1 MPLIFNFER
10 RKVVIFGGGPV
21 GERKA
26 RLFSEYAP
34 TIVVSKEF
42 TPGLIES
49 NRIKLVKIQGEL
61 TDSQI
66 SQHIRESFLVIPATN
81 DPLLNERI
89 SNISRGENKLV
100 DRVDA
105 IGDIVVPSIIRR
117 GDILVG
123 ISTLGH
129 SPAVS
134 KFLREKIEGI
144 IRPEDVRM
152 VRLQRE
158 VRNLLK
164 KKVMDQKERQKILWN
179 IMDDDEVWAGLRE
192 SYEKAYKLV
201 CEKHI

>member
-34 TIVVSKEF
+34 TIVVSREF
-42 TPGLIES
+42 TSGLIES
-49 NRIKLVKIQGEL
+49 NRVKLVKIQGDL

-81 DPLLNERI
+81 DPLLNEKI
-89 SNISRGENKLV
+89 SNISRGEGKLV

-105 IGDIVVPSIIRR
+105 VGDIVVPSIIRR

-129 SPAVS
+129 SPAMAR
-134 KFLREKIEGI
+134 FLREKIEGI
-144 IRPEDVRM
+144 IRPEHVSM
-152 VRLQRE
+152 VRLQME
-158 VRNLLK
+158 VRDLLK
-164 KKVMDQKERQKILWN
+164 KKVADQRERQKILWN
-179 IMDDDEVWAGLRE
+179 IMNDDEVWDGLRE